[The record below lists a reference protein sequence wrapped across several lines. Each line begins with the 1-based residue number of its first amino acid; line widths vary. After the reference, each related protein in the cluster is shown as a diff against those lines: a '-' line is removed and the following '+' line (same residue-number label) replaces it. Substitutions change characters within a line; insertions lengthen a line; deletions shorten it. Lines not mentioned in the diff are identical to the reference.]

1 MTIALW
7 RLRVDGRVVL
17 ARGDSAAGPQ
27 ELLAGDL
34 DIERFLTDDLFGAL
48 QSLPAEGPVPPE
60 RVVLP
65 PVDRQPVWAA
75 GVTFERSRAARRE
88 EADDGGD
95 VYDRVYA
102 ARRPELFAKATAETV
117 VGTGDTVGIRADST
131 WNVPEAEL
139 VVIAD
144 RTGQARAL
152 ALAID
157 MSSRSIEGENP
168 LYLPQAK
175 VYDHSCALGP
185 CLVPVAAA
193 PAWNVLELSIAI
205 SRDGREI
212 YADTVSLSA
221 MRRSP
226 EELLAW
232 LFAATSFPAGVALFT
247 GTSMVPPPDLTLAA
261 GDEVSIANLYLGTL
275 RNRVAVVGRA
285 VAGETF
291 T

>member
-1 MTIALW
+1 MTVALW
-7 RLRVDGRVVL
+7 RLRVAGRVVL
-17 ARGDSAAGPQ
+17 ARGDSVAGPR
-27 ELLAGDL
+27 ELLADGL
-34 DIERFLTDDLFGAL
+34 DIEQFLTGDLFGAL
-48 QSLPAEGPVPPE
+48 ATLPASGPVPSE

-95 VYDRVYA
+95 VYDRVYTA
-102 ARRPELFAKATAETV
+102 TRPELFAKATPETV

-144 RTGQARAL
+144 PTGQARAL
-152 ALAID
+152 ALGND

-193 PAWNVLELSIAI
+193 PAWNALELSIVI
-205 SRDGREI
+205 LRDGKEL

-226 EELLAW
+226 DELLGW

-261 GDEVSIANLYLGTL
+261 GDEVSITSPYLGTL
-275 RNRVAVVGRA
+275 RNRVVVVGRA
-285 VAGETF
+285 APGS
-291 T
+291 